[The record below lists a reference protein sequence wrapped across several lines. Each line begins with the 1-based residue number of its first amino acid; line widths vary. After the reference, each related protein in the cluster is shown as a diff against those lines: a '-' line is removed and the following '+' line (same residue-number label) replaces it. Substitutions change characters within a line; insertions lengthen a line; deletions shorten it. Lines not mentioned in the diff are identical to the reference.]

1 MIVIIVFF
9 IVLKKIVEKN
19 KNFFN
24 SLIMIINLESL
35 WNYQIEATSV
45 RSIYICLRAYS

>member
-9 IVLKKIVEKN
+9 IVLKKIAEKS

-24 SLIMIINLESL
+24 SLITINDLESL
-35 WNYQIEATSV
+35 WNYQIEATS
-45 RSIYICLRAYS
+45 IYICLRACS